1 MGDSRNKKDSKRSDK
16 KTKMETRENS
26 HAAEEAGENTDSK
39 VEEKTPEQIIEDYK
53 AELAEKEDR
62 YLRLVADFDNYK
74 KRNARLYE
82 NIVQSAK
89 ENVIIPILD
98 VVDNYERALISS
110 DNSNFDTFRKGTE
123 LIYQQLQDLLRKEGI
138 EQIKAVGEPF
148 NPNLHEAVMQVES
161 DEYDEG
167 IIVQEMLRGYKLND
181 KVIRFSKVTVS
192 KGKSAAGGELS
203 DALDK
208 DK

>member
-1 MGDSRNKKDSKRSDK
+1 
-16 KTKMETRENS
+16 
-26 HAAEEAGENTDSK
+26 
-39 VEEKTPEQIIEDYK
+39 
-53 AELAEKEDR
+53 
-62 YLRLVADFDNYK
+62 VADFDNYK